1 MVEVQFGRM
10 TKRKRVVVVHKSGES
25 SFHLFGGL
33 IGHDIT
39 GKSDVQTR
47 S

>member
-1 MVEVQFGRM
+1 MIEVKFGGT
-10 TKRKRVVVVHKSGES
+10 TKRKRVVVVHESGEP
-25 SFHLFGGL
+25 FHLESFGGL

-39 GKSDVQTR
+39 GKSDVQ